1 MDYIPGA
8 PSGLLSEA
16 EYAPHPPFIATR
28 IVAANEAREF
38 GKYELVSKLA
48 AGGMAVTFR
57 ARMKGAAGV
66 TKPVVIKQ
74 ILPHFADD
82 PEFVEMFVS
91 EARVAA
97 GLTHSNIAQVF
108 DFGEIDGQYFLA
120 MELVQGQPLSK
131 LLRRAQKAGMPG
143 LPMPLALHIAS
154 QMCDGLDYAHRH
166 VGEDGQPMGLVH
178 RDVSPDNVLISYE
191 GQVKVID
198 FGIAKATS
206 VVEARTSPGTLKGK
220 YPYFS
225 TEQARGQQDLDAR
238 SDIFAVGVVLYEMLC
253 GRRPYEGELAAVLP
267 RILSGDYARP
277 SELNPAISPELEAV
291 MGRAMA
297 LDREERYP
305 TAQAFS
311 EALREQLYSANPRFS
326 PVLLSQLL
334 GHLFAEE
341 LAAEGRRIEA
351 TPAFMDMLAAWQAQ
365 PLGEPTGVRP
375 RPPTGG
381 SRPGPGSNSG
391 QRPVLRT
398 PSGTGGSSSRPA
410 LPRPA
415 SNGGNGSN
423 GGGRSVSSASVRRV
437 TSNGVPRTVA
447 SASRTSER
455 VPVPATM
462 VAPPDV
468 TEEPST
474 TVSKPVSSARAAQ
487 EVHDTPVET
496 PAVRASGM
504 TDALRPLREAQARE
518 EAERSERR
526 QRLVMLISVPL
537 FGLALLLAGLHYFLS
552 GKPEAPPTGSLWLT
566 STPPGA
572 SVKINGRDVSGVTPL
587 VVRGVTLDEANT
599 IILTLP
605 GYRPWTKRFTPTSET
620 EPPMHAELE
629 RLAPEPSAT
638 PQPAPA
644 TEPPAATADGG
655 TQAVA
660 AAPEA
665 GPAEVAPNL
674 KYNEV
679 EYPTRLFVLRPQHN
693 AVPLEKYGTASIE
706 LNPGASYSVSTSG
719 GVSLQKGRGGS
730 TSSLAYYL
738 EGDNVPADDSFGLL
752 GAGARTIKGAR
763 RLHVFLLDD
772 DREDNSGTMRVN
784 LRQSAWVPPR
794 LLSFDSTR
802 DALVL
807 KPEHQHVLRG
817 LNPDAIYL
825 LTVRDDFAELRSG
838 ANGRTRRVL
847 CAESSQK
854 SARRNHRLLEA
865 GKRYQLTGADTLRCT
880 FPDSR
885 VEDNAGALEVDIVD
899 VTEMS
904 RRERAAALRGASR

>member
-1 MDYIPGA
+1 
-8 PSGLLSEA
+8 LTEA
-16 EYAPHPPFIATR
+16 EYAPLPPFIATR

-48 AGGMAVTFR
+48 AGGMAITFR

-108 DFGEIDGQYFLA
+108 DFGEIDGQFFLA
-120 MELVQGQPLSK
+120 MEFVHGQPLSK

-143 LPMPLALHIAS
+143 LPLPLALHIAS

-267 RILSGDYARP
+267 RILEGDYARP
-277 SELNPAISPELEAV
+277 SALNPAISPELEAV
-291 MGRAMA
+291 MGNAMA
-297 LDREERYP
+297 LNREARYP

-326 PVLLSQLL
+326 PVLLAQLL

-341 LAAEGRRIEA
+341 LTAEGRRIEV
-351 TPAFMDMLAAWQAQ
+351 TPAFMEMLAAWQAQ
-365 PLGEPTGVRP
+365 PLGEPTGVRV

-381 SRPGPGSNSG
+381 SRPGPSTNSG
-391 QRPVLRT
+391 QRSVLRT
-398 PSGTGGSSSRPA
+398 PPGTGGSSSRPA
-410 LPRPA
+410 IPRPA
-415 SNGGNGSN
+415 SQGSSGGA
-423 GGGRSVSSASVRRV
+423 RSASSASVRRV
-437 TSNGVPRTVA
+437 TSNNGIPRAVA

-455 VPVPATM
+455 VPVPVTM
-462 VAPPDV
+462 VAPPDP

-474 TVSKPVSSARAAQ
+474 TVSKAAIADV
-487 EVHDTPVET
+487 EPPHDTPVET
-496 PAVRASGM
+496 PAVRPSGM
-504 TDALRPLREAQARE
+504 SEALRPLREAQARE
-518 EAERSERR
+518 EAERAERR

-537 FGLALLLAGLHYFLS
+537 FGLALLLAGLHFLMS
-552 GKPEAPPTGSLWLT
+552 GRSEGPPTGSLWLT

-599 IILTLP
+599 LILTLP
-605 GYRPWTKRFTPTSET
+605 GYRPWTKRFTPTNET

-629 RLAPEPSAT
+629 RLAPEPPAT
-638 PQPAPA
+638 PQPATA
-644 TEPPAATADGG
+644 TDTPSATADGG

-660 AAPEA
+660 AAPES
-665 GPAEVAPNL
+665 GPAAVAPDL

-679 EYPTRLFVLRPQHN
+679 TYPTRLFVLRPKHN

-719 GVSLQKGRGGS
+719 GVSLQAGRGGS
-730 TSSLAYYL
+730 MGTVAYYV

-772 DREDNSGTMRVN
+772 DREDNSGTLRVN
-784 LRQSAWVPPR
+784 LRQSQWVPPR
-794 LLSFDSTR
+794 TLAFDATQ

-838 ANGRTRRVL
+838 APGRTRRVL
-847 CAESSQK
+847 CAESSEK